1 VVHAHSHAIASV
13 LVKATSQKLCD
24 DGRPPAN
31 PQTVAAQPLRFSDG
45 RQGVLLDC
53 SAMFILQS
61 ISDIFIQKLLLILA
75 SANIFMIGLL

>member
-31 PQTVAAQPLRFSDG
+31 SQTVDAQPLFPSDG
-45 RQGVLLDC
+45 TEGVLLDC
-53 SAMFILQS
+53 EAMSILFVNSFLS
-61 ISDIFIQKLLLILA
+61 IPHHLLSIALVLA
-75 SANIFMIGLL
+75 YRK